1 MINDFY
7 KSKISLLKR
16 KYDNLKQNK
25 EILLDLIDENE
36 IAEAVYNS
44 NAIENST
51 LTLIQTEQILAELD
65 TEKKLNLREVF
76 EAKNLA
82 RVTKYLKNKLPFN
95 RESILLLHKMLIENI
110 NDKIA
115 GRFRISGEFV
125 KVGKHIAPA
134 PEDVE
139 RLMDKNISDYKY
151 NVSNYI
157 LEKIAKFHLEFENI
171 HPFCDGNGRIG
182 RVVVNL
188 LLLEIG
194 FPQIIIRDVDKKE
207 YYASFKKY
215 DLDESVDIFEK
226 IVVLAVIESLNKR
239 IAYLEGKKV
248 ISLSK
253 YALDN
258 NLDKSN
264 IYNKAKRQTIPAFRH
279 NGKWCI
285 GV

>member
-7 KSKISLLKR
+7 KSKISILKR
-16 KYDNLKQNK
+16 KYDKLKQNK
-25 EILLDLIDENE
+25 ESLLDLIDENE

-51 LTLIQTEQILAELD
+51 LTLIQTEQILAELGM
-65 TEKKLNLREVF
+65 EKKLNLREVF

-82 RVTKYLKNKLPFN
+82 RVTKYLKNKLPLHTEN
-95 RESILLLHKMLIENI
+95 ILLLHKMLIENI

-115 GRFRISGEFV
+115 GRFRIKGEFI

-134 PEDVE
+134 PEDVD
-139 RLMDKNISDYKY
+139 RLMDKNISEYRY
-151 NVSNYI
+151 NVLNYV

-182 RVVVNL
+182 RVVINL

-226 IVVLAVIESLNKR
+226 MIVLAVMESLNKR

-253 YALDN
+253 YALDG

>member
-7 KSKISLLKR
+7 KSRISLLKR
-16 KYDNLKQNK
+16 KYDTLKQNK

-51 LTLIQTEQILAELD
+51 LTLIQTEHILAELD
-65 TEKKLNLREVF
+65 MEKKLNLREVF

-82 RVTKYLKNKLPFN
+82 RVTKYLKNKPSLSVEN
-95 RESILLLHKMLIENI
+95 ILLLHKMLIENI
-110 NDKIA
+110 NDSIA
-115 GRFRISGEFV
+115 GRFRAKGEFV

-134 PEDVE
+134 PEDIE
-139 RLMDKNISDYKY
+139 LLMEKNISDYKY
-151 NVSNYI
+151 NVLNYI

-182 RVVVNL
+182 RVVINL
-188 LLLEIG
+188 LLIEIG

-207 YYASFKKY
+207 YYASFRKY
-215 DLDESVDIFEK
+215 DLDESTDIFEK
-226 IVVLAVIESLNKR
+226 MIILAVIESLNKR
-239 IAYLEGKKV
+239 IAYLESKKV
-248 ISLSK
+248 LSLSK
-253 YALDN
+253 YVLDN
-258 NLDKSN
+258 DLDKTN

-279 NGKWCI
+279 NGRWCI

>member
-1 MINDFY
+1 MINDYY

-16 KYDNLKQNK
+16 KYDKLKQNK
-25 EILLDLIDENE
+25 EVLLDLIDENE

-82 RVTKYLKNKLPFN
+82 RVTKYLKNKLPLN

-134 PEDVE
+134 PENVE

-226 IVVLAVIESLNKR
+226 IIVLAVIESLNKR

-253 YALDN
+253 YVLDN

-264 IYNKAKRQTIPAFRH
+264 VYNKAKRQTIPAFRH

>member
-16 KYDNLKQNK
+16 KYDKLKQNK
-25 EILLDLIDENE
+25 EVLLDLIDENE

-82 RVTKYLKNKLPFN
+82 RVTKYLKNKLSLN

-253 YALDN
+253 YVLDN

-264 IYNKAKRQTIPAFRH
+264 VYNKAKRQTIPAFRH